1 MADPIRTAV
10 WLALFILGVVLSA
23 VQLGGDKAHFLGH
36 GHASDGKLD
45 DRQADR
51 GHGADP
57 PAAHDHGAQHR
68 PLRLFHWEP
77 EAAHTLIL
85 RAQDGREQAYV
96 RTAEG
101 WQLAG
106 SRADMNGRPS
116 SDSQEFSFDPEEY
129 VSLLSQARR
138 DREFAADE
146 DALASYG
153 LAPAEFNVR
162 IEDRSGAVLA
172 DMNVGSLTPDG
183 FGRYVRMPSNT
194 NVLIVPNYQF
204 EKAIAALVE

>member
-1 MADPIRTAV
+1 MADHIRTAV

-23 VQLGGDKAHFLGH
+23 VQLGGKHDHPSATGH
-36 GHASDGKLD
+36 GG
-45 DRQADR
+45 
-51 GHGADP
+51 
-57 PAAHDHGAQHR
+57 HDHAQHK
-68 PLRLFHWEP
+68 PMRLFDWEP
-77 EAAHTLIL
+77 GRAHTLIL
-85 RAQDGREQAYV
+85 RAQDGREQVYV
-96 RTAEG
+96 RAG
-101 WQLAG
+101 QAWQSGG
-106 SRADMNGRPS
+106 SPS
-116 SDSQEFSFDPEEY
+116 VPGDRSSLDPQGGSFDPEEY

-204 EKAIAALVE
+204 EKAIAVLVK

>member
-1 MADPIRTAV
+1 MVDHIRTAV

-23 VQLGGDKAHFLGH
+23 VQLGGKHDHPSATGH
-36 GHASDGKLD
+36 GG
-45 DRQADR
+45 
-51 GHGADP
+51 
-57 PAAHDHGAQHR
+57 HDHAQHK
-68 PLRLFHWEP
+68 PMRLFDWEP
-77 EAAHTLIL
+77 ARAHTLIL

-96 RTAEG
+96 RTAEA

-183 FGRYVRMPSNT
+183 FGRYVRMPGNP
-194 NVLIVPNYQF
+194 NILIVPNYQF
-204 EKAIAALVE
+204 EKAIAVLVK